1 VLPLAVALRTD
12 AGCGRLPRHAIPWM
26 AYEVRRGAAR
36 CLSETV
42 RSRSAS
48 RGRDVLRPYQ
58 IELTQAFAAAGNNIT
73 TPLIVLFL

>member
-1 VLPLAVALRTD
+1 
-12 AGCGRLPRHAIPWM
+12 M